1 MADGGCPLWSTTNV
15 DQHGAVCLNPELL
28 NQIVQKSADV
38 IKVME
43 VWSLWPHLL
52 NYGVIN
58 EEKQEELK
66 VVTLLL
72 WKRQKQCFILYHG
85 AFLMK
90 FDPVNVRNIDS
101 FDSFKVIQKKT
112 IKEKYFF

>member
-1 MADGGCPLWSTTNV
+1 MADGGCPLWSESNA
-15 DQHGAVCLNPELL
+15 DQLGTVCLNPKLL

-52 NYGVIN
+52 QYGVIN

-66 VVTLLL
+66 VVTTVFCVIP
-72 WKRQKQCFILYHG
+72 WCYI
-85 AFLMK
+85 MK
-90 FDPVNVRNIDS
+90 FVTS
-101 FDSFKVIQKKT
+101 KACT
-112 IKEKYFF
+112 YF

>member
-1 MADGGCPLWSTTNV
+1 MAEGGCPLWSETNV

-38 IKVME
+38 IQVME

-52 NYGVIN
+52 QYGVIN

-66 VVTLLL
+66 VVTTVFCVIP
-72 WKRQKQCFILYHG
+72 WCF
-85 AFLMK
+85 FMK
-90 FDPVNVRNIDS
+90 FVTC
-101 FDSFKVIQKKT
+101 KLKKHLL
-112 IKEKYFF
+112 F